1 MTIIMHFFI
10 HKRARIRCN
19 DPHLL
24 QRIKMKTGFLLVCL
38 IPLTLMPAMAA
49 APRWNLNDVSFLF
62 PLSETLLS
70 PKSAGSK
77 GVLLPRDLF
86 NRIPAL
92 TDTGA
97 GKDQLYNT
105 ELKVV
110 SVRIDPCPNTF
121 KESECSPEVRLIWQP
136 VTKNEETKNFNG
148 DDATLHTFY
157 SLSRNEFTELKK
169 DLWQWKM
176 ENEKLG
182 INTHFLPLGIH
193 PALKN
198 EKQNQQLMNL
208 LLKNAGEKNLVK
220 ITFMSLLT
228 RNIWWR
234 FGGLVKTGSL
244 WAKTKIP
251 RLSSPFQ
258 DIFNSALEETTAEN
272 DPGVMMDTA
281 ITLDL
286 ETYPEAD
293 NLLYLTSEGFRYNDA
308 RDQQVF
314 FEKLS
319 VIDRFRNP
327 MKTNPNTLDCASC
340 HYADNARFFAE
351 KTFPELKSVVTKEAF
366 VNPEPAVHN
375 LSNTSIGLSGTRLV
389 RAFGYFQ
396 DVPSLSQRTI
406 NDSAVSA
413 DWMNKHP

>member
-1 MTIIMHFFI
+1 MMSFKAGKGLRMKKIIVL
-10 HKRARIRCN
+10 AA
-19 DPHLL
+19 
-24 QRIKMKTGFLLVCL
+24 FLSAS
-38 IPLTLMPAMAA
+38 AMAA
-49 APRWNLNDVSFLF
+49 PSHWTLNDVSFLF
-62 PLSETLLS
+62 PLSESLLS
-70 PKSAGSK
+70 PKSNGAK
-77 GVLLPRDLF
+77 GALLPRDLF
-86 NRIPAL
+86 DRIPPL

-110 SVRIDPCPNTF
+110 SVRVDPCPNTF
-121 KESECSPEVRLIWQP
+121 VDSECSPEVRLIWQP
-136 VTKNEETKNFNG
+136 VVKNEETKKWVG

-157 SLSRNEFTELKK
+157 SLSKK
-169 DLWQWKM
+169 DFAEFKKELLQWKS
-176 ENEKLG
+176 ENEKIG
-182 INTHFLPLGIH
+182 ISTQLLSLGIH

-198 EKQNQQLMNL
+198 EKQHLQLKTL
-208 LLKNAGEKNLVK
+208 LLKNAGEKNLTK

-251 RLSSPFQ
+251 RISTPFQ
-258 DIFNSALEETTAEN
+258 DIFNSALEDNSAEN

-286 ETYPEAD
+286 ENYPVAD
-293 NLLYLTSEGFRYNDA
+293 NLLYLTSEGFRYNDD

-319 VIDRFRNP
+319 AVDRFRNP
-327 MKTNPNTLDCASC
+327 LKTNPNTLDCASC

-351 KTFPELKSVVTKEAF
+351 KTYPELKNVVTKEAF
-366 VNPEPAVHN
+366 ANPDPALHN
-375 LSNTSIGLSGTRLV
+375 LANTSIGLSGTRLV

-396 DVPSLSQRTI
+396 DVPSLSQRVI